1 MEDLQYIERVRAGDK
16 QAFAPLVRRYQQPV
30 FRYLGRLGLGQ
41 ADVEELAQETF
52 LRAYRH
58 LHAYDPHRAQF
69 STWLL
74 TIARRLGLNALA
86 HGRRREVS
94 ESHEPAAEAPAEPVD
109 ERLRRRLAR
118 ALARLPVKFRS
129 PLALAYLRE
138 LSVEEIA
145 GIEGCAPG
153 TVKSRIHRAK
163 HQLRLMLADLLEER
177 SHE

>member
-16 QAFAPLVRRYQQPV
+16 RAFAPLVRRYQQPV

-58 LHAYDPHRAQF
+58 LHAYNPHRAQF

-109 ERLRRRLAR
+109 ERLRRRLAGFIF
-118 ALARLPVKFRS
+118 ASWIVIELA
-129 PLALAYLRE
+129 
-138 LSVEEIA
+138 
-145 GIEGCAPG
+145 G
-153 TVKSRIHRAK
+153 
-163 HQLRLMLADLLEER
+163 
-177 SHE
+177 